1 MTPHIIHISVEGMI
15 DAVEYVKRIKVERDY
30 YRQVVK
36 RHLPL
41 YYIDK
46 DEQTNSRITQD
57 GDSNERS

>member
-1 MTPHIIHISVEGMI
+1 MSNEIHINITGMV
-15 DAVEYVKRIKVERDY
+15 DAVEYVKRIKAERDY

-46 DEQTNSRITQD
+46 DEQINSRVIKD
-57 GDSNERS
+57 GNPEQ